1 MRILFVTK
9 DNPFGVGGGD
19 FATHAYLLALSELS
33 NGNIDVFLRDDI
45 EIDRSLK
52 ANYFVVPERN
62 ILSRIISLF
71 TGHLHRNV
79 NAVRKRLAEG
89 VKYDYCVFN
98 NCKTATGLIKQVRKL
113 GIKVIT
119 IHHNVEPEYVRDN
132 TPNPLHR
139 VLLLHLVKKAERQ
152 SYMLS
157 DYNLFLTR
165 QDMESFSRLYRNND
179 SVKGV
184 IGTFEFNQIPD
195 ISPKACDA
203 LHLTFA
209 ITGSLCL
216 TQGIDGVRYFFEEL
230 YQYLPEG
237 SKVIVSGR
245 EPTQEVQDLCNSHA
259 NVQLI
264 PNPKDMNEVIN
275 HADIYICPT
284 RLGGG
289 LKLRVMDGLR
299 LGIPVITH
307 ATSAKGYDAMIDA
320 GCVSVFTNQV
330 EFSSQ
335 LNTIIDK
342 IRNGA
347 INRPL
352 IRQRYEEVF
361 SFEAGLE
368 RMKSILQIANQV

>member
-1 MRILFVTK
+1 MRILFVTI
-9 DNPFGVGGGD
+9 DNPFGIGGGD
-19 FATHAYLLALSELS
+19 FATHAYLLALSEIS

-62 ILSRIISLF
+62 ILSRIRSLF

-98 NCKTATGLIKQVRKL
+98 SSKTATGLIKQVRKM

-119 IHHNVEPEYVRDN
+119 IHHNVEAEYTRDN
-132 TPNPLHR
+132 TPNPIQKA
-139 VLLLHLVKKAERQ
+139 LLLHLVKKAERQ
-152 SYMLS
+152 SYMQS

-165 QDMESFSRLYRNND
+165 QDMDAFIELYGNND
-179 SVKGV
+179 SVKGL
-184 IGTFEFNQIPD
+184 IGTFEFNPLPNIV
-195 ISPKACDA
+195 PKVSDPQ
-203 LHLTFA
+203 HLTFA
-209 ITGSLCL
+209 ITGSLCV
-216 TQGIDGVRYFFEEL
+216 TQSIDAVRYFFEEF
-230 YQYLPEG
+230 YKYLPEG

-245 EPTQEVQDLCNSHA
+245 QPTQEVKDLCNSHS

-275 HADIYICPT
+275 NADVYVCPT

-289 LKLRVMDGLR
+289 MKLRVMDGLR
-299 LGIPVITH
+299 YGIPVIAH
-307 ATSAKGYDAMIDA
+307 TSSARGYDTMIDA
-320 GCVSVFTNQV
+320 GCVFAFTNQE
-330 EFSSQ
+330 EFSAQ
-335 LNTIIDK
+335 LSTIIGK
-342 IRNGA
+342 IQNGS

-352 IRQRYEEVF
+352 IRQKYEEVF
-361 SFEAGLE
+361 SFQAGLE
-368 RMKSILQIANQV
+368 RMKSIIQTTKE